1 LEQGSLRRF
10 GYPLTEAFEE
20 VSETD
25 GGVYLTQY
33 FERARF
39 ELHPEYAGT
48 EHHVQL
54 GLVGVETTTT
64 RTTETAFKPIQP
76 IASTPDKFYFPETR
90 HSLGGFFKR
99 VWEERGG
106 LMIFGY
112 PISEEFP
119 ELSETD
125 GLVHIVQYF
134 ERNRFEYHPDYAGT
148 EDEVML
154 GHLAREILIRRGWL
168 EGPLT

>member
-1 LEQGSLRRF
+1 
-10 GYPLTEAFEE
+10 
-20 VSETD
+20 
-25 GGVYLTQY
+25 
-33 FERARF
+33 
-39 ELHPEYAGT
+39 
-48 EHHVQL
+48 
-54 GLVGVETTTT
+54 
-64 RTTETAFKPIQP
+64 QP
-76 IASTPDKFYFPETR
+76 FASTPDKFYFPETR

-106 LMIFGY
+106 LTIFGY

-134 ERNRFEYHPDYAGT
+134 ERNRFEYHSDFAGT

-168 EGPLT
+168 DGALT